1 MHFEKIA
8 ASLKWPEEFWTVL
21 LQSVLIGKAREI
33 YSALPVEQSA
43 RYTIVKESI
52 LRAYE
57 LVPEAYRQ
65 KFRNTS
71 KGNKQT
77 FVEFARDKEHLFD
90 RWCASQNVG
99 GDFAKLRQLLLVEE
113 FKNCLSNEVK
123 TY

>member
-1 MHFEKIA
+1 MHFEKIV
-8 ASLKWPEEFWTVL
+8 ASLKWPEEIWTVL

-33 YSALPVEQSA
+33 YSALLVEQNA

-52 LRAYE
+52 LKAYE

-77 FVEFARDKEHLFD
+77 FVDFAWDKERLFD
-90 RWCASQNVG
+90 RWRASQNVG
-99 GDFAKLRQLLLVEE
+99 GDFAKLRQ
-113 FKNCLSNEVK
+113 FAIGGRI
-123 TY
+123 